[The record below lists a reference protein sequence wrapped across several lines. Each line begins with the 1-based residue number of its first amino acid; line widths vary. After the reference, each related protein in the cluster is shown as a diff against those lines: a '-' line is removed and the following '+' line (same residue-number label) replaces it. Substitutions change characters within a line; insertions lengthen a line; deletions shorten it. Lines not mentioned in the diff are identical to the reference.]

1 MRNIVYL
8 RGKPERMKRIIL
20 NILFLWAIV
29 WGWNTV
35 AEDIVPVEAIKVT
48 EQKAGGEARQY
59 MDQMVRVLAEAN
71 SCADVA
77 VRPVFPL
84 PSNLVRRYRSV
95 FFSFGNLFSSLKT
108 EAGIVSNSILKFSLE
123 FSQLYAA
130 QLKDRGH
137 YVYAL
142 RRIIG

>member
-20 NILFLWAIV
+20 NILFLGAIV

-84 PSNLVRRYRSV
+84 PSRETKGDFNRSV
-95 FFSFGNLFSSLKT
+95 GNL
-108 EAGIVSNSILKFSLE
+108 
-123 FSQLYAA
+123 
-130 QLKDRGH
+130 
-137 YVYAL
+137 
-142 RRIIG
+142 